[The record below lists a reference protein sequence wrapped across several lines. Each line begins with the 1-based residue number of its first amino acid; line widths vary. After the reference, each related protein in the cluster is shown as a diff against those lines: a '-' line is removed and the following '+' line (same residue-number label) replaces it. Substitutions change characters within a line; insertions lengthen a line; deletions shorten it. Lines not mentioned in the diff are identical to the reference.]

1 MGRPSKNKY
10 PQDTAPKAEGKMIK
24 IRQVITPKNFA
35 QEQYLDSLR
44 NSPLTIGNGPAGSGK
59 TFVVAGVALEKLLA
73 GEVRKIILTR
83 PVVEADES
91 LGFLPGTLEEKLDPY
106 LKPLFDAI
114 EDHVGPT
121 MAKKLLET
129 QKIEIAP
136 LAYMRGRTFNYSFVI
151 LDEAQN
157 ATAKQM
163 KMFLTRIGEGSFYSV
178 NGDVSQSDLMP
189 PRGVDKKDWEH
200 GLQYAIRKLRGKS
213 RNINYV
219 EFFNG
224 DVVRSDLCKEVVGL
238 LDSPDPRRESIDRN
252 ASTKPT
258 RHSFSEPALL
268 GRAETD

>member
-1 MGRPSKNKY
+1 MARKNRY
-10 PQDTAPKAEGKMIK
+10 PQDDEIKVEGAK
-24 IRQVITPKNFA
+24 IRLKQKIEAKNFA

-44 NSPLTIGNGPAGSGK
+44 GTSITVGNGPAGSGK
-59 TFVVAGVALEKLLA
+59 TFLVSGVALEKLLS
-73 GEVRKIILTR
+73 GDVRKIILTR
-83 PVVEADES
+83 PVVEADEE
-91 LGFLPGTLEEKLDPY
+91 LGFLPGTLEQKLDPY

-129 QKIEIAP
+129 QRIEIAP
-136 LAYMRGRTFNYSFVI
+136 LAFMRGRTFNFCYVI

-157 ATAKQM
+157 ATASQM
-163 KMFLTRIGEGSFYSV
+163 KMFLTRIGEGSYYSV
-178 NGDVSQSDLMP
+178 NGDVSQSDLKR
-189 PRGVDKKDWEH
+189 PRDVRPEDWET

-213 RNINYV
+213 RNINYI

-258 RHSFSEPALL
+258 RHSFSEPVLL
-268 GRAETD
+268 GKTEN